1 MTWNSIMGLVS
12 TVALFLPLAFI
23 LSLRLGRYRTFPV
36 LVVYYVIACM
46 NNFLGEG
53 YISSSPEIIKYFG
66 LTNNLLDAPLMLF
79 FLTYFC
85 TSPVQAKRMRILILS
100 LIAFEAIIVSFNG
113 LNKNSIT
120 IILGAGLSI
129 VAGFCLYFFIRNAK
143 KAITH
148 HKATGK
154 ALMISSLLFLYGCFT
169 ILYLLYY
176 VFQTHIV
183 DNKINEQYLSDTFL
197 VFFFAITFSSLLMC
211 AGIYVESKRIQKL
224 NELKITRKELSSIYE
239 GTQKAAPLRAAL
251 LDFDKNHFN

>member
-12 TVALFLPLAFI
+12 TVALFLPIAFI
-23 LSLRLGRYRTFPV
+23 LTFRLGRYRTFPV
-36 LVVYYVIACM
+36 LILYYAISCF
-46 NNFLGEG
+46 NNLLSEK
-53 YISSSPEIIKYFG
+53 YITASSDVTKYFS

-79 FLTYFC
+79 FLIYFC
-85 TSPVQAKRMRILILS
+85 TSALQAKRMRVLILS
-100 LIAFEAIIVSFNG
+100 LIIFETLIVLFNG
-113 LNKNSIT
+113 LNKQSIT

-154 ALMISSLLFLYGCFT
+154 AIMIAALLFVYGCFT
-169 ILYLLYY
+169 IIYLLYY
-176 VFQTHIV
+176 VFQTHII
-183 DNKINEQYLSDTFL
+183 DNKINEQYLSDTYL
-197 VFFFAITFSSLLMC
+197 VFFFAVTFSSLLIC
-211 AGIYVESKRIQKL
+211 SGIYVESKRVQKL

-251 LDFDKNHFN
+251 LDFDKNHFS